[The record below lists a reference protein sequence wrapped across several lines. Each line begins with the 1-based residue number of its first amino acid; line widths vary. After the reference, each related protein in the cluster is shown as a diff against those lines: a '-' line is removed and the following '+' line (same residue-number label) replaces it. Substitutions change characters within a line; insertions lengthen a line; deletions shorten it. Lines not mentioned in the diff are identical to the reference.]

1 MLVLVLRVPGWRFY
15 RSNPVCI
22 ERLTFTHHPRRA
34 GSVVQLPR
42 VLGWELPR
50 TSITAWFSFSIASSS
65 HVRKVTPVFAFE
77 FSKNIL
83 WVCCLDI
90 VALWAWNL
98 GIHPN
103 DAIANRLVNV
113 LSVYLLLIVLVKRVG
128 ELAPECFSELVNL
141 SWMVFAWL
149 PFGSGYALV
158 SQAHLRALRTS
169 HYATAELGPVALFN
183 LFNQPGSLDLH

>member
-1 MLVLVLRVPGWRFY
+1 MYSVGSRLGPVLPL
-15 RSNPVCI
+15 
-22 ERLTFTHHPRRA
+22 
-34 GSVVQLPR
+34 GSVFQ
-42 VLGWELPR
+42 
-50 TSITAWFSFSIASSS
+50 IASSS

-77 FSKNIL
+77 LSKNLL

-103 DAIANRLVNV
+103 DAIANRFVNV

-128 ELAPECFSELVNL
+128 ELAPECFADIVNL

-169 HYATAELGPVALFN
+169 HLRHSRTGTGGVI
-183 LFNQPGSLDLH
+183 QPIQPTRES